1 MKNFKKYIETIA
13 SVNEKDWSIFSSLP
27 KKREISK
34 KSAFLVKG
42 EIEDNISFIE
52 KEKFACLCQKQNK
65 KRNSLLGLVSKVNL

>member
-13 SVNEKDWSIFSSLP
+13 SVNEKDWSVFSSLL

-34 KSAFLVKG
+34 KSTFLVKG

-52 KEKFACLCQKQNK
+52 KGEV
-65 KRNSLLGLVSKVNL
+65 SLFMPEAEQDKELTIWV